1 MKEQPRPDQALT
13 RNYYGCILDG
23 NYSSQLKMH
32 LTECIK
38 RFGAFDELSSPAIPY
53 ISAWENKQNIIWYE
67 FVSRRF
73 IALLGCDYA
82 SAPDFFRNSIIER
95 HVYKRAHYKKGINEK
110 ILKSKTMKSN
120 WPGLREEAK
129 NKGVVEAVYKIRA
142 ADGKTLWLKDQAAIE
157 SFASDDIHLSLGTL
171 TVVTKEMEAE
181 EHLKRTQTALRKS
194 EKKFRQ
200 QAIHDN
206 LTGLYNTR
214 YLYKALAELIVQSSS
229 KGQLFSL
236 IFMDIDNFKQVV
248 DTHGHLNASQ
258 ALQEIAATIE
268 GTLQKP
274 AYGVAYGGDEFVV
287 VLPGFDKTQAAEM
300 AEFIRS
306 RIKET
311 TYLQKAGLTVGVSA
325 SFGLSTFPSD
335 ARTLSDLL
343 ALADQAM
350 FSVKERG
357 KDSVCSISYQAV
369 PKGDKTENALS
380 FYCQK

>member
-1 MKEQPRPDQALT
+1 MKKQSQPNQALN
-13 RNYYGCILDG
+13 RNYYGCILAG
-23 NYSSQLKMH
+23 NYSHQLKMH
-32 LTECIK
+32 LSECIN
-38 RFGAFDELSSPAIPY
+38 RFGAFDDLRSPAIPY
-53 ISAWENKQNIIWYE
+53 ISAWENKYKIIWYE

-73 IALLGCDYA
+73 ITLLGCDYA
-82 SAPDFFRNSIIER
+82 SAPEFFRNNIIER
-95 HVYKRAHYKKGINEK
+95 HVYKSAQCKKGINQK
-110 ILKSKTMKSN
+110 ILKSKTMKSH
-120 WPGLREEAK
+120 WPGLREEAT
-129 NKGVVEAVYKIRA
+129 NKGVVEAVYKIRT
-142 ADGKTLWLKDQAAIE
+142 ADGQTLWLKDQATIE
-157 SFASDDIHLSLGTL
+157 SFAADDIHLSLGTL

-181 EHLKRTQTALRKS
+181 EDLKRIQTALRKS

-214 YLYKALAELIVQSSS
+214 YLYKALAELIAQSSS
-229 KGQLFSL
+229 KGQHFSL

-258 ALQEIAATIE
+258 ALQEIATTIQS
-268 GTLQKP
+268 TLRDP

-287 VLPGFDKTQAAEM
+287 VLPGYDQIQAAAM
-300 AEFIRS
+300 AEFIRA

-311 TYLQKAGLTVGVSA
+311 TYLQKAGLAVDVSA
-325 SFGLSTFPSD
+325 SFGLSTFPDD

-357 KDSVCSISYQAV
+357 KDSVSGISYQTA
-369 PKGDKTENALS
+369 PNGDKTEDALL
-380 FYCQK
+380 FNCQK

>member
-1 MKEQPRPDQALT
+1 
-13 RNYYGCILDG
+13 
-23 NYSSQLKMH
+23 MH
-32 LTECIK
+32 LTECIN
-38 RFGAFDELSSPAIPY
+38 RFGAFDDLRSPAIPY
-53 ISAWENKQNIIWYE
+53 ISAWENKLHIIWYE
-67 FVSRRF
+67 FISRRF
-73 IALLGCDYA
+73 VALLGCDYA
-82 SAPDFFRNSIIER
+82 SAPEFFRNSILER
-95 HVYKRAHYKKGINEK
+95 HVYKSAQCKKGINQE
-110 ILKSKTMKSN
+110 ILKSKTMKSH

-129 NKGVVEAVYKIRA
+129 NKGVVEAVYKIRT
-142 ADGKTLWLKDQAAIE
+142 ADGQTLWLKDQATIE
-157 SFASDDIHLSLGTL
+157 SFAADDIHLSLGTL

-181 EHLKRTQTALRKS
+181 EHLKRIQTALRKS
-194 EKKFRQ
+194 EKKFRE

-229 KGQLFSL
+229 KGQPFSL

-258 ALQEIAATIE
+258 ALQEIAGTIQS
-268 GTLQKP
+268 TLQDP

-287 VLPGFDKTQAAEM
+287 VLPGFEKIQAAEM

-311 TYLQKAGLTVGVSA
+311 TYLQKAGLAVNLSA
-325 SFGLSTFPSD
+325 SFGLSTFPDD

-357 KDSVCSISYQAV
+357 KDSVGSFSYQIAIE
-369 PKGDKTENALS
+369 GDKAEDALC
-380 FYCQK
+380 FNCQK